1 MPFRLLLSAVAGAL
15 SLGAMPAAAQS
26 SLEPAAIERTIPGQ
40 TSATSDVPGIV
51 FQAREPLHSQAT
63 GRFTLGAVNIDGA
76 TVFSKKELSAYFE
89 PLLAS
94 DVDASKLTQMADR
107 ITERYRQ
114 TGYLLSYATIPT
126 QDVQAGMVRLSVVE
140 GRIGNIIVKGAGPDQ
155 LAVEAIAAPLLADTP
170 LRASTLERTIGLVR
184 DFPGLR
190 VIDATLAR
198 SGSDSALYDL
208 KITVARDRA
217 RAFTYMDNRGSDQTG
232 RLRVFSS
239 ASLMSVAIQ
248 GDEVRLDLFG
258 MPGRRFR
265 YVYGQLHASVP
276 LGPSGWRFAIAA
288 SKGDHQLRTAER
300 AKGDSTN
307 LSAQLSYPVR
317 RSRALTMVTKFSL
330 NDWRSSGEE
339 DHVLKLRDR
348 LRVARIG
355 LDVSNE
361 SKTRVQ
367 GEFSL
372 SRGLSFDKM
381 TKVGDPLASRADASG
396 RFTKAAFNLQVSRS
410 LSDKVNLKGVLAG
423 QYSDRPLLSAE
434 EFALGGTR
442 IGRAFSFNALT
453 GDRGVGGGA
462 EVSYKL
468 GDSKQAISSVELFGF
483 VDGGMVFEAKSA
495 AVTDRRRSLAS
506 TGLGAR
512 FRLLGTAISA
522 EAGIPLAA
530 DGQHKSVNLFFST
543 TKSF

>member
-1 MPFRLLLSAVAGAL
+1 MLCVGA
-15 SLGAMPAAAQS
+15 APAAAQS
-26 SLEPAAIERTIPGQ
+26 SFEPAAIERSIPGQ
-40 TSATSDVPGIV
+40 ASSTSDVPGVV
-51 FQAREPLHSQAT
+51 FQAREPTRSQST

-76 TVFSKKELSAYFE
+76 TVFSKKDLTAYFE

-94 DVDASKLTQMADR
+94 DVDSSKLSEMADR

-114 TGYLLSYATIPT
+114 TGYLLSYATVPT
-126 QDVQAGMVRLSVVE
+126 QDVQAGMVRLSIVE
-140 GRIGNIIVKGAGPDQ
+140 GRIGNIIVKGAGADQ

-198 SGSDSALYDL
+198 SGADSALYDL

-217 RAFTYMDNRGSDQTG
+217 RALTYMDNRGSDDTG

-239 ASLMSVAIQ
+239 ASLSSVAIQ
-248 GDEVRLDLFG
+248 GDELRLDLFG

-276 LGPSGWRFAIAA
+276 LGPSGWRLAIAA
-288 SKGDHQLRTAER
+288 SKGDHQLRTAEH
-300 AKGDSTN
+300 AEGDSTN

-317 RSRALTMVTKFSL
+317 RSRALTMVTKFSV
-330 NDWRSSGEE
+330 NDWRSSGDQ
-339 DHVLKLRDR
+339 DHVLTLRDR
-348 LRVARIG
+348 LRVARFG
-355 LDVSNE
+355 LEVSNE
-361 SKTRVQ
+361 SKTRFM

-372 SRGLSFDKM
+372 SRGLGFGKM
-381 TKVGDPLASRADASG
+381 TKAGDPLASRLDASG
-396 RFTKAAFNLQVSRS
+396 RFTKAAFNLQVDRP
-410 LSDKVNLKGVLAG
+410 LSDKVNLKAVLAG

-453 GDRGVGGGA
+453 GDRGLGGGA
-462 EVSYKL
+462 EVSYRL
-468 GDSKQAISSVELFGF
+468 ADSKRSVSNAELFGF
-483 VDGGMVFEAKSA
+483 VDGGMVFEAKSPT
-495 AVTDRRRSLAS
+495 VTDRRRSLAS
-506 TGLGAR
+506 AGMGAR
-512 FRLLGTAISA
+512 FRLAGTAFSA

-530 DGQHKSVNLFFST
+530 DGPHKSVNLFFST
-543 TKSF
+543 SKSF

>member
-1 MPFRLLLSAVAGAL
+1 LRLLLSAAAGL
-15 SLGAMPAAAQS
+15 LWLGAAPAAAQS
-26 SLEPAAIERTIPGQ
+26 SFEPGAIERAIPGQ
-40 TSATSDVPGIV
+40 NSSPSDVPGVV
-51 FQAREPLHSQAT
+51 FQAREPMRSQST

-76 TVFSKKELSAYFE
+76 TVFSKKELTAYFE

-94 DVDASKLTQMADR
+94 DVDASKLSQMADR

-114 TGYLLSYATIPT
+114 TGYLLSYATVPT
-126 QDVQAGMVRLSVVE
+126 QDVQAGMVRLAIVE
-140 GRIGNIIVKGAGPDQ
+140 GRIGNIIVKGAGADQ

-217 RAFTYMDNRGSDQTG
+217 RAFAYMDNRGSDETG

-239 ASLMSVAIQ
+239 ASLSSVAIQ
-248 GDEVRLDLFG
+248 GDELRLDLFG

-276 LGPSGWRFAIAA
+276 LGPSGWRLAVAA
-288 SKGDHQLRTAER
+288 SKGDHQLRMAER
-300 AKGDSTN
+300 AEGDSTN

-330 NDWRSSGEE
+330 NDWRSSGEQ
-339 DHVLKLRDR
+339 DHVLTLRDR
-348 LRVARIG
+348 LRVARVG

-372 SRGLSFDKM
+372 SRGLGFGKM
-381 TKVGDPLASRADASG
+381 TKVGDPLASRQDASG
-396 RFTKAAFNLQVSRS
+396 RFTKAAFNLQVDRP
-410 LSDKVNLKGVLAG
+410 LSDKVNLKALLAG

-442 IGRAFSFNALT
+442 IGRAFAFNALT

-462 EVSYKL
+462 EVSYRL
-468 GDSKQAISSVELFGF
+468 GDSKRAVSNVELFGF
-483 VDGGMVFEAKSA
+483 VDGGMVFEAKSST
-495 AVTDRRRSLAS
+495 VTDRRRSLAS
-506 TGLGAR
+506 AGMGAR
-512 FRLLGTAISA
+512 FRLAGTAFSA
-522 EAGIPLAA
+522 EAGVPLAA

>member
-1 MPFRLLLSAVAGAL
+1 MTAVAGVL
-15 SLGAMPAAAQS
+15 SLGAFPAAAQTR
-26 SLEPAAIERTIPGQ
+26 LEPAAIERTIPGQ
-40 TSATSDVPGIV
+40 IPATADAPGVV
-51 FQAREPLHSQAT
+51 FQAREPAHSHAT

-89 PLLAS
+89 PLLAN
-94 DVDASKLTQMADR
+94 DVDASKLSQLADR

-114 TGYLLSYATIPT
+114 TGYLLSYATVPT
-126 QDVQAGMVRLSVVE
+126 QNVQAGMVRLSIVE

-155 LAVEAIAAPLLADTP
+155 HAVEAMAAPLLADTP

-198 SGSDSALYDL
+198 SGADSALYDL

-217 RAFTYMDNRGSDQTG
+217 RAFTYMDNRGSENTG

-239 ASLMSVAIQ
+239 ASLSSVAIQ
-248 GDEVRLDLFG
+248 GDELRLDLFG

-265 YVYGQLHASVP
+265 YAYGQLHASVP
-276 LGPSGWRFAIAA
+276 LGPSGWRLAIAA
-288 SKGDHQLRTAER
+288 SKGDHQLRTVAGAE
-300 AKGDSTN
+300 GDSTN
-307 LSAQLSYPVR
+307 LSAQLSYPVV

-348 LRVARIG
+348 LRVARLG
-355 LDVSNE
+355 LEISNE
-361 SKTRVQ
+361 SKTRLQ

-372 SRGLSFDKM
+372 SRGLGFGKM
-381 TKVGDPLASRADASG
+381 TEVGDPLASRPDASG
-396 RFTKAAFNLQVSRS
+396 RFTKAAFNLQVTRP
-410 LSDKVNLKGVLAG
+410 LSDKMNLKTVLAG

-453 GDRGVGGGA
+453 GDGGFGGGA
-462 EVSYKL
+462 ELSYRLPASKRGVSN
-468 GDSKQAISSVELFGF
+468 VELFGF
-483 VDGGMVFEAKSA
+483 VDGGLVYEAKSA

-506 TGLGAR
+506 AGMGAR
-512 FRLLGTAISA
+512 FRLAGTAFSA

-530 DGQHKSVNLFFST
+530 DGERNSVNLFFST
-543 TKSF
+543 SKSF

>member
-1 MPFRLLLSAVAGAL
+1 LRLLVGAVAGVLCLSAV
-15 SLGAMPAAAQS
+15 PAAAQS
-26 SLEPAAIERTIPGQ
+26 SFEPAAIERTIPGQ
-40 TSATSDVPGIV
+40 ISATSNVPSVV
-51 FQAREPLHSQAT
+51 FQAREPMYAQAT

-76 TVFSKKELSAYFE
+76 TVFSKKELTAYFE

-94 DVDASKLTQMADR
+94 DVDASKLSQMADR

-114 TGYLLSYATIPT
+114 TGYLLSYATVPT
-126 QDVQAGMVRLSVVE
+126 QDVQAGMVRLAIVE
-140 GRIGNIIVKGAGPDQ
+140 GRIGNIIVKGAGADQ
-155 LAVEAIAAPLLADTP
+155 LAVEAIAAPLLAHTP

-217 RAFTYMDNRGSDQTG
+217 RAFTYMDNRGSDETG
-232 RLRVFSS
+232 RLRIFSS
-239 ASLMSVAIQ
+239 ASLSSVAIQ

-276 LGPSGWRFAIAA
+276 LGPSGWRLAIAA
-288 SKGDHQLRTAER
+288 SKGDHQLRSAEP
-300 AKGDSTN
+300 ADGDSTN
-307 LSAQLSYPVR
+307 LSAQLSYPVV

-330 NDWRSSGEE
+330 NDWRSSG
-339 DHVLKLRDR
+339 DQDQILTLRDR

-355 LDVSNE
+355 LEVSNE
-361 SKTRVQ
+361 SKTRLQ

-372 SRGLSFDKM
+372 SRGLGFDKM
-381 TKVGDPLASRADASG
+381 TKVGDPRASRPDASG
-396 RFTKAAFNLQVSRS
+396 RFTKAAVNLQVTRP
-410 LSDKVNLKGVLAG
+410 LSDKVNLKTVLSG

-462 EVSYKL
+462 EVSYRL
-468 GDSKQAISSVELFGF
+468 SDSKRGVSNVELFGF

-495 AVTDRRRSLAS
+495 AATDRRRSLAS
-506 TGLGAR
+506 AGMGAR

-522 EAGIPLAA
+522 EAGVPLAA
-530 DGQHKSVNLFFST
+530 DGPHKSVNLFFST